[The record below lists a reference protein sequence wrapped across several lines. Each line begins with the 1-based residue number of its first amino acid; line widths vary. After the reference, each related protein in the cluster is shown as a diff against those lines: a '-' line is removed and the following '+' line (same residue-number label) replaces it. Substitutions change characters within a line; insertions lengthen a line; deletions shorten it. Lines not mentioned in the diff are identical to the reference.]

1 MHQPTLKLKIAFAIC
16 LVCWHGFAL
25 CLLALVSPSLCLSRR
40 WPPSLSQSWFLSLY
54 ACGFASLFACVC
66 LLRAWLLACLRAC
79 LRCFQQACLFVFC
92 AAGVLQLTCPS
103 QEQKRRHANN
113 NSCHTPAPVQKLLFV
128 KAQSTTYNR
137 MHNYATFCT
146 VFCMGSPKLLPNP
159 RHSNIF
165 NLLRMDPLR
174 CHCFFLHCLNISK
187 I

>member
-1 MHQPTLKLKIAFAIC
+1 MFGFAYLFYEIKFQTFLLIIEFVKTNTSVTFLLHQPTLKLKIAFAIC

-54 ACGFASLFACVC
+54 ACGFASLFACEC

-103 QEQKRRHANN
+103 Q
-113 NSCHTPAPVQKLLFV
+113 S
-128 KAQSTTYNR
+128 AQSKRNKDTT
-137 MHNYATFCT
+137 T
-146 VFCMGSPKLLPNP
+146 K
-159 RHSNIF
+159 
-165 NLLRMDPLR
+165 
-174 CHCFFLHCLNISK
+174 
-187 I
+187 

>member
-1 MHQPTLKLKIAFAIC
+1 MALLS
-16 LVCWHGFAL
+16 VCWL
-25 CLLALVSPSLCLSRR
+25 SCLHPCVCLGVGLRLCLSLGFCLFTLVG
-40 WPPSLSQSWFLSLY
+40 SLLY
-54 ACGFASLFACVC
+54 LLVCVC
-66 LLRAWLLACLRAC
+66 CVPGCLRAC
-79 LRCFQQACLFVFC
+79 ALVCDVSSKLACLFF
-92 AAGVLQLTCPS
+92 AQPEFYS
-103 QEQKRRHANN
+103 KRKQHEQKRRHANN

-137 MHNYATFCT
+137 MHKYATFCT

-174 CHCFFLHCLNISK
+174 CHCFFLQCLTIYK